1 MKLAYRILTPIFAIG
16 ALALGLFLKFFSVTI
31 GSQNETIDQ
40 LITGI
45 FYRLLQR
52 MPTFEFS
59 LFEMISAGIK
69 SMSNA
74 ESGQAVADALSVI
87 RPHLIAFF
95 VLLILVALLLIG
107 IAVVGALANSK
118 KRRNAVIFMSLGAMA
133 LSMAAIFVSNAAF
146 KKMGDVDLY
155 GFLPT
160 VLPQFLSPEWADK
173 IGALLSNETIA
184 NLGSGIVN
192 AIICIKSSALS
203 AGFFAIF
210 GMLILIIFWTVL
222 TNYIIKSPI
231 QFKKKHRRKKPMRS
245 PFASKKS

>member
-59 LFEMISAGIK
+59 LFEMIHAGIK

-107 IAVVGALANSK
+107 IAVVGALDEKSATAC
-118 KRRNAVIFMSLGAMA
+118 RRGA
-133 LSMAAIFVSNAAF
+133 
-146 KKMGDVDLY
+146 
-155 GFLPT
+155 
-160 VLPQFLSPEWADK
+160 
-173 IGALLSNETIA
+173 
-184 NLGSGIVN
+184 
-192 AIICIKSSALS
+192 
-203 AGFFAIF
+203 
-210 GMLILIIFWTVL
+210 
-222 TNYIIKSPI
+222 
-231 QFKKKHRRKKPMRS
+231 
-245 PFASKKS
+245 